1 MPTSMI
7 DGTVE
12 DADVRTDRGG
22 VKIFRSI
29 RFRLADGS
37 EHTVEKAVTTKAVG
51 DELVPGASGRFYLF
65 KAFDIK
71 GVHAVRMA
79 DGRAVHG
86 FPGNNQRIFLLAG
99 IVAVLWNAILI
110 ATRES
115 ISLLAVAM
123 IVLSVVG
130 WYFTSKGKREAQA
143 QFEGDSGYSPV
154 GCA

>member
-12 DADVRTDRGG
+12 EADVRTDRAG
-22 VKIFRSI
+22 VKIFRCI
-29 RFRLADGS
+29 RFRLNDGS
-37 EHTVEKAVTTKAVG
+37 EHTIEKVVTTKAVG
-51 DELVPGASGRFYLF
+51 DEIVPGASGRFYLF

-71 GVHAVRMA
+71 GVHGMRTA
-79 DGRAVHG
+79 DGGAVHG

-110 ATRES
+110 ATRDS

-143 QFEGDSGYSPV
+143 QFEGDIDYPRMG
-154 GCA
+154 

>member
-12 DADVRTDRGG
+12 EADVRTDRAG
-22 VKIFRSI
+22 VKIFRCI
-29 RFRLADGS
+29 RFRLNDGS
-37 EHTVEKAVTTKAVG
+37 EHTIEKAVTTKAVG

-71 GVHAVRMA
+71 GVHGVRMA

-110 ATRES
+110 ATRDS

-143 QFEGDSGYSPV
+143 QFEGDSGYPRI
-154 GCA
+154 G

>member
-65 KAFDIK
+65 RAFDIK

-154 GCA
+154 G